1 MVKAC
6 ILANMSRSL
15 VEILRSAVRQM
26 PSIPQDG
33 TVDLE
38 ELQRSIL
45 EIADVLETPTLIER
59 RKAKAAFPIAPS
71 LT

>member
-1 MVKAC
+1 
-6 ILANMSRSL
+6 MSRSL
-15 VEILRSAVRQM
+15 VEILRSAVRKM

-45 EIADVLETPTLIER
+45 EIADVLETPTVIER
-59 RKAKAAFPIAPS
+59 RKAKVVFPHRAFS
-71 LT
+71 DVM